1 MQLSTISSHYFYAS
15 LTWNH
20 PSLLNHIKVS
30 SHTHTEYTHTHTM
43 QFHIQKNV
51 YIEEEEEQQEVEEED
66 YIDMEL
72 SSKNSS
78 SPQSTREFEFQI
90 TSQSPKADDK
100 ESDATFPADDL
111 FYKGKLLP
119 LLLPSRRQ
127 MLQNLAAA
135 FDFTKMPLD
144 QDHFYHSMP
153 STNTLNTPRDSCSI
167 SPSQSCRVSC
177 DELNPGDCFFE
188 WSTEPSS
195 FVDSSSNDNIININ
209 INNNNNNHLSRKKL
223 SWSRKLMKL
232 GQKLKSS
239 RACLKSFF
247 IKSGCSDRS
256 SSKKGNCNSGQNSK
270 DITEEY
276 MKIAKNKK
284 PATTIATIMKS
295 IDYKDGIVEEDNNNN
310 VHRRSFS
317 SAIKRHS
324 PIKCLSSSSSSSSS
338 SLTIHS
344 SGFRELRRSSSAT
357 EAEGSIEAAIA
368 HCKKS

>member
-1 MQLSTISSHYFYAS
+1 MQLSTISSYYFYAF

-20 PSLLNHIKVS
+20 PSFLNHIKVS
-30 SHTHTEYTHTHTM
+30 SHTHREYTHAHYAIS
-43 QFHIQKNV
+43 HSRRRRRLYRNG
-51 YIEEEEEQQEVEEED
+51 VELEKR
-66 YIDMEL
+66 IL
-72 SSKNSS
+72 PTIHKRIRVPNHVSK
-78 SPQSTREFEFQI
+78 E
-90 TSQSPKADDK
+90 DDK

-135 FDFTKMPLD
+135 FDFTKMPLE

-153 STNTLNTPRDSCSI
+153 STNALNTPLDSCSI

-232 GQKLKSS
+232 SQKLKSS

-247 IKSGCSDRS
+247 IKSGNCSDGS

-276 MKIAKNKK
+276 MEIAKNNK

-295 IDYKDGIVEEDNNNN
+295 IDYKDGIEEEEDNNN

-344 SGFRELRRSSSAT
+344 SGFRELRRSNSAT

>member
-1 MQLSTISSHYFYAS
+1 
-15 LTWNH
+15 
-20 PSLLNHIKVS
+20 
-30 SHTHTEYTHTHTM
+30 M
-43 QFHIQKNV
+43 QFHKH
-51 YIEEEEEQQEVEEED
+51 EEEEEEED

-78 SPQSTREFEFQI
+78 SPQSTREFEFQ
-90 TSQSPKADDK
+90 TMSLSPKADDK
-100 ESDATFPADDL
+100 ESDATSFPADDL

-144 QDHFYHSMP
+144 QDHVYHSMP
-153 STNTLNTPRDSCSI
+153 STNTLNTPLDSCCI

-177 DELNPGDCFFE
+177 ELNPDDCFFE
-188 WSTEPSS
+188 WSTS
-195 FVDSSSNDNIININ
+195 FVDGSNYNNNIN
-209 INNNNNNHLSRKKL
+209 TNNNNNNHLSRKKL
-223 SWSRKLMKL
+223 SWSRKLIKL

-239 RACLKSFF
+239 RAYLKSFF
-247 IKSGCSDRS
+247 NKSGCSDGS

-276 MKIAKNKK
+276 MKIAKN
-284 PATTIATIMKS
+284 
-295 IDYKDGIVEEDNNNN
+295 GIEEEDNNNN
-310 VHRRSFS
+310 VKRKSFS

-324 PIKCLSSSSSSSSS
+324 PVKCLSSSSSSSSTS
-338 SLTIHS
+338 SFTIHS